1 MRHVPRSFLL
11 ALAGG
16 AGAACALAFA
26 RAATRRD
33 PRDLDSLAA
42 ELVAGASYS
51 LAIGVAALLLA
62 GGIALGRRDA
72 ARPVGLLVAGASL
85 LLAAAIARP
94 VCEWLV
100 LDRLSS
106 YQAILEGR
114 RWLGRLDT
122 TGAFTFSLGL
132 VVLGEHAERVRT
144 LTVPLFALAIL
155 AHPPLAVADE
165 IARRLGD
172 VPGTSSV
179 WKAAAGL
186 GALQVAFAAAALA
199 AVAAA
204 LPVPGRE
211 VETG

>member
-1 MRHVPRSFLL
+1 LRHVPRSFVL

-33 PRDLDSLAA
+33 PRDLDSFAA
-42 ELVAGASYS
+42 ELVAAASYG

-62 GGIALGRRDA
+62 GGIALRRREA
-72 ARPVGLLVAGASL
+72 ARPVGLLLAGASL

-94 VCEWLV
+94 ICEWLV

-106 YQAILEGR
+106 YQAVLEGR
-114 RWLGRLDT
+114 RWLGRVDT
-122 TGAFTFSLGL
+122 TGAFAFSLGL
-132 VVLGEHAERVRT
+132 VVLGEHAERVRN
-144 LTVPLFALAIL
+144 LAVPLFALAIL

-165 IARRLGD
+165 IASWLDD
-172 VPGTSSV
+172 VPGMSSV

-186 GALQVAFAAAALA
+186 AAIQVAFAAAALA

-204 LPVPGRE
+204 LPTRR
-211 VETG
+211 

>member
-1 MRHVPRSFLL
+1 MRHVPRSFVL

-16 AGAACALAFA
+16 AAAACALTFA

-33 PRDLDSLAA
+33 PRDLDSFAA
-42 ELVAGASYS
+42 AVIDAASYG
-51 LAIGVAALLLA
+51 LAIAVAALLLA
-62 GGIALGRRDA
+62 GGIALRRREP
-72 ARPVGLLVAGASL
+72 ARPVGLLLAGASL
-85 LLAAAIARP
+85 LLAAAVARP

-100 LDRLSS
+100 LDRLAD
-106 YQAILEGR
+106 YQAVLEAR

-132 VVLGEHAERVRT
+132 VVLGEHAERVRS

-165 IARRLGD
+165 LARWLGD

-186 GALQVAFAAAALA
+186 AAIQVAFAAAALA
-199 AVAAA
+199 ALAGEA
-204 LPVPGRE
+204 
-211 VETG
+211 ETDRGPRAMC

>member
-1 MRHVPRSFLL
+1 MRHVPRSFAL

-16 AGAACALAFA
+16 AGAACLLAFA

-33 PRDLDSLAA
+33 PRDLDSFAA
-42 ELVAGASYS
+42 VLVAAASHG
-51 LAIGVAALLLA
+51 LAIGIAALLLA
-62 GGIALGRRDA
+62 GAIALRRRDA
-72 ARPVGLLVAGASL
+72 ARPIGLLLAGASL

-94 VCEWLV
+94 ICEWLV
-100 LDRLSS
+100 LDRQSDYL
-106 YQAILEGR
+106 AVLEGR

-132 VVLGEHAERVRT
+132 VVLGEHAERVRS
-144 LTVPLFALAIL
+144 LAVPLFALAIL

-165 IARRLGD
+165 IARWLDD

-179 WKAAAGL
+179 WWAAVGL
-186 GALQVAFAAAALA
+186 GAIQVAFAAAALA

-204 LPVPGRE
+204 LPMRRG
-211 VETG
+211 